1 MSDQLFIES
10 IAIIASELTV
20 DALEYYVTPELTVNS
35 GYFSIDMMVNIKF
48 DFMFRVKNAVLFL
61 IVAN

>member
-35 GYFSIDMMVNIKF
+35 GYLSIGMMVNIKF

>member
-35 GYFSIDMMVNIKF
+35 GYLSIDMMVNIKF